1 MKIKSLVMRLP
12 SLLFIALLASA
23 PVLHA
28 AGWST
33 AAAESTLG
41 FAGTAE
47 GMTFEGQ
54 FKQFTPN
61 IQFDP
66 ADLSNAHFDV
76 EIALTSA
83 DTANQDRDQTL
94 QGEDFFAT
102 KRFATATY
110 AATVFRDLG
119 DGRFAADGMLSLR
132 GVEKPV
138 TLEFSWATDGENAT
152 LDGTATV
159 NRLDFQIGAGD
170 WADASTISHEI
181 TVKTHLQLVP
191 R

>member
-1 MKIKSLVMRLP
+1 MRLS
-12 SLLFIALLASA
+12 SLLFIALLACA
-23 PVLHA
+23 PALHA
-28 AGWST
+28 AEWS
-33 AAAESTLG
+33 AAAAQSTLG

-47 GMTFEGQ
+47 GMAFEGQ

-61 IQFDP
+61 IRFDP
-66 ADLSNAHFDV
+66 ADLPSSRFDV

-102 KRFATATY
+102 KRFATARY
-110 AATVFRDLG
+110 VATVFRDLG
-119 DGRFAADGMLSLR
+119 NGRFAADGTLSLR

-138 TLEFSWATDGENAT
+138 TLEFSWAAEGEDAT
-152 LDGTATV
+152 LDGTAMV

-181 TVKTHLQLVP
+181 SVKTHLQLAP